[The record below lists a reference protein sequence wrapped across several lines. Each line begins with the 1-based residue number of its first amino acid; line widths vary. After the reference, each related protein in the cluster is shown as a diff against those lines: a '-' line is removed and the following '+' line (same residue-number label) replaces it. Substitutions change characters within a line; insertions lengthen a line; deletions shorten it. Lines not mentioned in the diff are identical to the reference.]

1 MTDKNLEELQNV
13 LKSALNLRAEMN
25 NCLCSV
31 VLNRDTCNLL
41 EMEQF
46 KHLSKARYYLDTS
59 IQLIEAEIESEL
71 LKRGKM

>member
-13 LKSALNLRAEMN
+13 LKSALKLREEMN
-25 NCLCSV
+25 NCMCSI
-31 VLNRDTCNLL
+31 VLNRDTGNLI

-46 KHLSKARYYLDTS
+46 RHLSKARYYLDTS
-59 IQLIEAEIESEL
+59 IQLIEGEIESEL

>member
-25 NCLCSV
+25 SCLCSV
-31 VLNRDTCNLL
+31 VLSRDTGNLL

-46 KHLSKARYYLDTS
+46 EHLSKARYYLDTS
-59 IQLIEAEIESEL
+59 IQLIENEIESEMV
-71 LKRGKM
+71 KSGKM

>member
-13 LKSALNLRAEMN
+13 LKSALKLREEMN
-25 NCLCSV
+25 SCLCSV
-31 VLNRDTCNLL
+31 VLNRDTGNLL

-59 IQLIEAEIESEL
+59 IQLIENEIESEMV
-71 LKRGKM
+71 KSGKM